1 MKKAYFWKH
10 IELSKRSDPE
20 EHVERLVN
28 RLSKLSP
35 LEILHF
41 QKWWNSVRDA
51 AYTWKL
57 WGVAYL
63 MNGGC
68 SDDGFVYFRDWLILK
83 GEAIYTAALKDPDTL
98 SKVRVEPR
106 EAECEC
112 YPAMEA
118 YCEAIDSND
127 SGLFYKA
134 YAEAFGREDEPASE
148 DPNVKP
154 KGKSWDFDDDD
165 EMRKRYPKLFDR
177 MKPKK
182 TKSKRKKKLVWMNSP
197 NTRKPSLEA
206 LAKLARKLDVAFP
219 TAYLDVASLY
229 NGGTPMNNRFFDPN
243 KQKDDIDMF
252 LQYPKEILQYLKF
265 SSGRLPEKVV
275 PFAVTLLSDAI
286 CFDFRGE
293 GEPKIVFWDQTTK
306 GIKDDKRLNK
316 LAESFEAF
324 MDSLFD

>member
-1 MKKAYFWKH
+1 MKKADFWKH
-10 IELSKRSDPE
+10 IELSKRSAPE

-63 MNGGC
+63 MNGGY

-127 SGLFYKA
+127 SSLFYKA
-134 YAEAFGREDEPASE
+134 YAEAFDREDEPASE
-148 DPNVKP
+148 DPNVRP

-165 EMRKRYPKLFDR
+165 EMRKRYPQLFER

-182 TKSKRKKKLVWMNSP
+182 TKSKRKKKLVWMESKK
-197 NTRKPSLEA
+197 KPSLDA
-206 LAKLARKLDVAFP
+206 ITKLANKLGVTFP
-219 TAYLDVASLY
+219 AEYLKIASIY
-229 NGGTPMNNRFFDPN
+229 NGGAPVDYSFVNAN
-243 KQKDDIDMF
+243 KEEDSLEAF
-252 LQYPKEILQYLKF
+252 LQYPNEILKYLDFAKA
-265 SSGRLPEKVV
+265 RLPEKVV
-275 PFAVTLLSDAI
+275 PFAVTFNSDAI